1 MPQEFVKV
9 GEKQNMPRK
18 PIHSLI
24 SKQPKAANRQAAA
37 DEIRSLVSQVQ
48 QNLKERRFEQS
59 LAQGTQIEQLLKND
73 ARNAAIYLTSMFWQV
88 RALQGLERSR
98 SEIEPIA
105 HHCADESARLG
116 DIPRQIQA
124 LRMIAQLQI
133 EDGEWP
139 QAIETLQSAL
149 DLAITG
155 PDTRTMLELLMHL
168 SSLESKCCHNIEAI
182 DYLSRAMGAI
192 DGACLPASEAIEIK
206 AMGYRSLFELY
217 RNAGEGQ
224 MACDALES
232 AQEMHCQDPEEQWL
246 QMLYLSQLAA
256 QSGKADEA
264 SMHLHNVQAAIGKHP
279 NTRREQIDMIEL
291 ERAQTAWMMG
301 HYDEARER
309 LDRIQPQPNA
319 VPLQMAIALTRFQWA
334 VETGKPTADPDAAA
348 IAFQSI
354 ERPDPSVNVE
364 LQLAAALTQI
374 ALDCQRGNRENALE
388 SLDYVA
394 ETASF
399 TQRLPFI
406 TRTHLMRA
414 DILFNRGEYDK
425 AAVEA
430 HGACDGFIHHVDDVS
445 AKIAAA
451 MMLRAQYEQS
461 RKDAGGDTVAL
472 DAAEQIAFN
481 QLCDDM
487 TRYRDHQH
495 ISGFLD
501 LGILLAQLSLRTGMG
516 DKLVHIL
523 QMMEPHID
531 PRKMAWRAMKY
542 EILCSKAYK
551 DDAHEI
557 RARQIADENRYDM
570 S

>member
-1 MPQEFVKV
+1 
-9 GEKQNMPRK
+9 MPRK
-18 PIHSLI
+18 PIHALI
-24 SKQPKAANRQAAA
+24 NKQPKAANNQAPTDA
-37 DEIRSLVSQVQ
+37 IRSLVTQVQ
-48 QNLKERRFEQS
+48 QNLKDRRFEQA
-59 LAQGTQIEQLLKND
+59 LKQGREIEQLLKDD

-88 RALQGLERSR
+88 RAMQGLAKNR

-105 HHCADESARLG
+105 RHCAEEAARLG

-124 LRMIAQLQI
+124 LRMTAQLQI

-139 QAIETLQSAL
+139 QAIETLQNTL

-155 PDTRTMLELLMHL
+155 PDTRTSLELLMHL
-168 SSLESKCCHNIEAI
+168 SSLESKCSHHIEAI

-192 DGACLPASEAIEIK
+192 DGACLPQSEAVEIK

-246 QMLYLSQLAA
+246 QTLYLSQLAA

-264 SMHLHNVQAAIGKHP
+264 AMHLHNVQTAVAKLP
-279 NTRREQIDMIEL
+279 NARREQIDMIQL
-291 ERAQTAWMMG
+291 ECAQNAWMMG
-301 HYDEARER
+301 RYDEARD
-309 LDRIQPQPNA
+309 LLNHIHPQPNA
-319 VPLQMAIALTRFQWA
+319 VPLRLAIALTRFQWA
-334 VETGKPTADPDAAA
+334 VETGKPADDPDAAA

-374 ALDCQRGNRENALE
+374 ALDCQRGNMENALE

-394 ETASF
+394 ETATF
-399 TQRLPFI
+399 TQRIPFV

-414 DILFNRGEYDK
+414 DILFNRAEYDK
-425 AAVEA
+425 AAIEA
-430 HGACDGFIHHVDDVS
+430 HAACDGFVHHLDDVS

-461 RKDAGGDTVAL
+461 CADACGDTIQL
-472 DAAEQIAFN
+472 DAAEQAAFN
-481 QLCDDM
+481 QLYNDM
-487 TRYRDHQH
+487 MRYRDHQH
-495 ISGFLD
+495 IGGFLD
-501 LGILLAQLSLRTGMG
+501 LGLQLAQLSLRAGLG
-516 DKLVHIL
+516 DRLVQIL
-523 QMMEPHID
+523 QIIKNDIEPQN
-531 PRKMAWRAMKY
+531 MAWRTMKY
-542 EILCSKAYK
+542 EKLCAAAYK
-551 DDAHEI
+551 DEKHDENAK
-557 RARQIADENRYDM
+557 QIAIANGFVTC
-570 S
+570 